1 MPEFVCKQKE
11 KCNKG
16 CVKQYAKPDYDKLSE
31 NAYLVELGDG
41 FVIKV
46 ATEDIVGVNGEK
58 FWSFSDAQEISRQI
72 EAESGWRLPT
82 PAEMQ
87 VIIGYVAWD
96 HNLCHIT
103 DKILE
108 DELDLRKNG
117 FGNVCDDCT
126 PGCSYA
132 REEGETGLYW
142 TNSMKRWPEEN
153 VCKIPSG
160 VVLKLK
166 YGLGFMDFAIIDEI
180 KASVRLVRDV
190 K

>member
-11 KCNKG
+11 KCDKG
-16 CVKQYAKPDYDKLSE
+16 CVRRYARPDYDKLSE
-31 NAYLVELGDG
+31 NAYTVEFCGIALE
-41 FVIKV
+41 V
-46 ATEDIVGVNGEK
+46 AAEDIVGVNGEK

-87 VIIGYVAWD
+87 MIIGYAAWCD
-96 HNLCHIT
+96 DSEHVTSEVLKEELC
-103 DKILE
+103 LE
-108 DELDLRKNG
+108 MNG
-117 FGNVCDDCT
+117 FGNVRDDCT
-126 PGCSYA
+126 PGCAYA
-132 REEGETGLYW
+132 REKGETGLYW
-142 TNSMKRWPEEN
+142 TNSMKPWPEEN

-166 YGLGFMDFAIIDEI
+166 YGLGFMDSAIIDEI